1 MNLPVFY
8 AFFRGRVIDK
18 YAVIVMAVGPFV
30 EEEVL
35 LLVNGV
41 KVRCFANC
49 CPEKIE
55 VGGSYEVEFEIV
67 LPDNNFIAVAEKRAD
82 SLIEV
87 ISDSFSCFLYGYLDD
102 SIFRSFVDFTDQE
115 IHYDYPALN
124 EQFVKI
130 RVDRIDVA
138 F

>member
-1 MNLPVFY
+1 MV
-8 AFFRGRVIDK
+8 DK
-18 YAVIVMAVGPFV
+18 YVVIVLAVSLIV

-41 KVRCFANC
+41 KVKCFANC
-49 CPEKIE
+49 CPEKIK
-55 VGGSYEVEFEIV
+55 VGESYEVKFEIV
-67 LPDNNFIAVAEKRAD
+67 LPDDDVITVAEKRPD

-87 ISDSFSCFLYGYLDD
+87 IDDGFSCFLYGYLDG
-102 SIFRSFVDFTDQE
+102 SVFRSFVDFMDQE

-124 EQFVKI
+124 EEFVRV

>member
-1 MNLPVFY
+1 M
-8 AFFRGRVIDK
+8 IDK
-18 YAVIVMAVGPFV
+18 YVVIVLAVNPIV

-41 KVRCFANC
+41 KVKCFASC
-49 CPEKIE
+49 CPEKIQ
-55 VGGSYEVEFEIV
+55 VGEAYEVEFEIV
-67 LPDNNFIAVAEKRAD
+67 LPDDDFITVAEQRSD

-87 ISDSFSCFLYGYLDD
+87 KDDGFSCFLYGYLDG
-102 SIFRSFVDFTDQE
+102 SVFRSFVDFMDQE

-124 EQFVKI
+124 EEFVKV
-130 RVDRIDVA
+130 RVDRIDVS